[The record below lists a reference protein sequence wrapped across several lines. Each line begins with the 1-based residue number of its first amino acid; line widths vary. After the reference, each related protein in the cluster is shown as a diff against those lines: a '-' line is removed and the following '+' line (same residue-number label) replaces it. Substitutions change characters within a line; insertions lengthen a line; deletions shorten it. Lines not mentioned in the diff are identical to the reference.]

1 MAISTK
7 TINDTISWAKRFTF
21 NRNPVIGNSLE
32 PALTSAQMVMQTVLG
47 PPFEWWWNNEE
58 LVFTCNPV
66 PNSATSTVVNV
77 AGGIVTVTAPNT
89 FVVGN
94 LVLPKSLVTLTA
106 LNGLLLEVA
115 TASATQFTALV
126 PGVNNGSDT
135 VGVFT
140 NITTQD
146 YSVATPEFSH
156 IEHASVLDLDSTGK
170 PTKWYELTVKNNLS
184 LETSS
189 GRPEFLS
196 PHTEDGQGN
205 TTFRVTAAPDKR
217 YPVSIHIQ
225 KAAPAI
231 TSINQTWA
239 PIPDFMQY
247 VTNWGFVA
255 LMQQF
260 SDDPSRAAYA
270 NNKFTAALLARADGL
285 TDEEK
290 NIFLNNWEEL
300 RMGYGPMKQQ
310 GINARGQ

>member
-1 MAISTK
+1 M
-7 TINDTISWAKRFTF
+7 
-21 NRNPVIGNSLE
+21 
-32 PALTSAQMVMQTVLG
+32 
-47 PPFEWWWNNEE
+47 
-58 LVFTCNPV
+58 
-66 PNSATSTVVNV
+66 
-77 AGGIVTVTAPNT
+77 
-89 FVVGN
+89 
-94 LVLPKSLVTLTA
+94 
-106 LNGLLLEVA
+106 LEVA
-115 TASATQFTALV
+115 TASTTQFTALV
-126 PGVNNGSDT
+126 PGVSNGSDT
-135 VGVFT
+135 AGVFT

-156 IEHASVLDLDSTGK
+156 IEHASVLDLDATGK
-170 PTKWYELTVKNNLS
+170 PLKWYELTVKNNLS

-247 VTNWGFVA
+247 VDDCGFVA

-260 SDDPSRAAYA
+260 SDDPSRRL
-270 NNKFTAALLARADGL
+270 TQITSLLPHYLPEQMDSPTKKR
-285 TDEEK
+285 TY
-290 NIFLNNWEEL
+290 LNNWEEL
-300 RMGYGPMKQQ
+300 RMSYGPTTQQGKQQ
-310 GINARGQ
+310 GE